1 MRGLLW
7 TSRIVLFLL
16 LFAFAIKNTDPVG
29 VHFFLDA
36 TWHAPLII
44 VVLASFAGGAGLAVL
59 FLLGTLLGQR
69 RELARLQRELD
80 EARTSVAS
88 DPLNR
93 V

>member
-29 VHFFLDA
+29 VHVFLDA

-69 RELARLQRELD
+69 RELARLQRELN

-88 DPLNR
+88 DPLHR

>member
-44 VVLASFAGGAGLAVL
+44 VVPASLAGGAGLAVL
-59 FLLGTLLGQR
+59 FLLSTLLGQR
-69 RELARLQRELD
+69 RELVRLQRELD
-80 EARTSVAS
+80 AARTSVAG
-88 DPLNR
+88 DPLRR